1 MEDEVEL
8 FRLKG
13 FLWPL
18 TLWLSDEVAAV
29 ELELRL
35 RGACGIDDAD
45 PSDKPLEESK
55 EGDLWEDRDKAGHES
70 APIRGG
76 EELVQGLFQTGFLSL
91 SQGGGKKGSFKE
103 MEASLI
109 APEE

>member
-1 MEDEVEL
+1 MQINEVEN
-8 FRLKG
+8 K
-13 FLWPL
+13 
-18 TLWLSDEVAAV
+18 DETREKMLVNPKNMNNIKKPIN
-29 ELELRL
+29 RK
-35 RGACGIDDAD
+35 RSTCGIDDAD